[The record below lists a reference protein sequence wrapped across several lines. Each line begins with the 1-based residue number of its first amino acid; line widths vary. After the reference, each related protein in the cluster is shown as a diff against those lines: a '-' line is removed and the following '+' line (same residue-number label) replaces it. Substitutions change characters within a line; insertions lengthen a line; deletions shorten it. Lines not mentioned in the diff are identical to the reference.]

1 MTTHP
6 WSLWLLPEEKDSLKL
21 KRLINELSIENGS
34 SSFEPHVTLF
44 GRVSITPYLLFKFF
58 EEQTVDQ
65 KQIVSEIKDLRLGSS
80 PWRAMFLDIQMSE
93 VLDSF
98 QDRIIE
104 KLNTVRNYEFDPHLS
119 LVYCNKKAT
128 KVSIRG
134 VSMPR
139 TIRFESLAVV
149 EVPNNIDEWNIIKE
163 FKFNFNE

>member
-6 WSLWLLPEEKDSLKL
+6 WSLWLLPEKKDYLMLK
-21 KRLINELSIENGS
+21 KLINELSIENGS
-34 SSFEPHVTLF
+34 PSFEPHVTLF
-44 GRVSITPYLLFKFF
+44 GRVSIAPDPLFKFF
-58 EEQTVDQ
+58 EERTVDQ
-65 KQIVSEIKDLRLGSS
+65 KKIVSEIKDLRLGIS
-80 PWRAMFLDIQMSE
+80 PWRAMFLGIKMSE
-93 VLDSF
+93 ILHSF
-98 QDRIIE
+98 QTRIIE
-104 KLNTVRNYEFDPHLS
+104 KLNTVRNYDFDPHLS

-163 FKFNFNE
+163 FKFNFS

>member
-21 KRLINELSIENGS
+21 KRLINEVSIENGS
-34 SSFEPHVTLF
+34 PSFEPHVTLF
-44 GRVSITPYLLFKFF
+44 GRVSIAPGPLFKFF
-58 EEQTVDQ
+58 KEQTVDQ
-65 KQIVSEIKDLRLGSS
+65 KQIVLEIKDLRLGMP
-80 PWRAMFLDIQMSE
+80 PWRAMFLDIKMSE
-93 VLDSF
+93 ILDSF

-104 KLNTVRNYEFDPHLS
+104 KLNSVRDYDFDPHLS

-128 KVSIRG
+128 KVSIRV